1 MGDCVLTFVPVNRI
15 ADPDYTGVDLE
26 VAPAPERVRASWRVF
41 GIQRS
46 PLVLRQPLLQERQPS
61 DLLERA
67 AVPGQCRL
75 AQDGSRDCQGDG
87 VPPQPRC
94 PARRSQGT

>member
-41 GIQRS
+41 GIQRP
-46 PLVLRQPLLQERQPS
+46 PLVLRQPLHETREPRRVSPQGRDRFTAAPS
-61 DLLERA
+61 
-67 AVPGQCRL
+67 
-75 AQDGSRDCQGDG
+75 
-87 VPPQPRC
+87 
-94 PARRSQGT
+94 